1 MRTQT
6 KKTKKGRPEM
16 WTWEVP
22 AVVRDVRLNVALPK
36 LLYALPKQGHA
47 VAQLVE
53 ALLYKP

>member
-1 MRTQT
+1 
-6 KKTKKGRPEM
+6 M

-22 AVVRDVRLNVALPK
+22 AVVRDVRLNVALPN

-47 VAQLVE
+47 VTQLVE